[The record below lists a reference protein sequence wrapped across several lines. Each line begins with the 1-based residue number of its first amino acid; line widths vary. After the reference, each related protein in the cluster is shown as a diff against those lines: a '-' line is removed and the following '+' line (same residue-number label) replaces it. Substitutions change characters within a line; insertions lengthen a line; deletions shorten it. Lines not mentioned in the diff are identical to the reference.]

1 MTNKFKI
8 TTKIIIVSLVIL
20 NLIAGFVVNNS
31 QYLAQQI
38 TQLPQLEIAE
48 TSSLPIF
55 SPSYVLSDTTFS
67 SRKTFN
73 SQQSIQAYLESI
85 RSPLANYYDQGQIAS
100 YWIWG
105 ASNGSTNTYMNIKPN
120 VNPAVI
126 LAFLEKEQSLLSIAN
141 YNTKTDPQVRLKW
154 AMGMGC
160 PDGTKCNSAYEGFA
174 NQVNWGAFQLQ
185 YNYNLSANNQG
196 NFRAGS
202 NIRTLDNYDVYL
214 SNSASASVYRY
225 TPHVYWGN
233 YSLWKIITANG
244 WGISDQKYTY
254 SQLDSVNLQNKDK
267 PIVWTAPVS
276 TPAPTPK
283 LEIVPTVAPN
293 NPKTNV
299 DNAIEIK
306 PYWSTSKQ
314 TPKQS
319 TCEQLKTQ
327 KYQVGQSS
335 EAIKQL
341 QLCMQNLGLFVW
353 KYGATGYFG
362 NVTKQSLI
370 RWRGYF

>member
-8 TTKIIIVSLVIL
+8 TAKIIIVSLVIL
-20 NLIAGFVVNNS
+20 NLTAGFVVNNS
-31 QYLAQQI
+31 QSLAQQI
-38 TQLPQLEIAE
+38 TQIPQLDITE

-100 YWIWG
+100 YWIWN
-105 ASNGSTNTYMNIKPN
+105 ASNGLTNTYMNIKPN

-267 PIVWTAPVS
+267 PIVWTTPVS
-276 TPAPTPK
+276 TPAPSPK
-283 LEIVPTVAPN
+283 LEIVPTVASN
-293 NPKTNV
+293 KIISNPSI

-306 PYWSTSKQ
+306 PYWSTF
-314 TPKQS
+314 KQS

-327 KYQVGQSS
+327 KYQMGESSQSV
-335 EAIKQL
+335 KQL
-341 QLCMQNLGLFVW
+341 QLCMQKLGLFVW
-353 KYGATGYFG
+353 KYGATGYLG
-362 NVTKQSLI
+362 NVTKESLV